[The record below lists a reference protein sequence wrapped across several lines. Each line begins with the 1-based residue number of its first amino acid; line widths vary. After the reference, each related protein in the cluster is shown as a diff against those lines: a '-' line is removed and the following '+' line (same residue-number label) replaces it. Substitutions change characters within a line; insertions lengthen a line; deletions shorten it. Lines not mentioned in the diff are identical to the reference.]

1 MTIRRR
7 ITTAAATAVAI
18 TVVIFSIGAFLAAR
32 QQVLNP
38 IDESLLE
45 RAHAIA
51 DIPLGDIRQPD
62 GGLRRLG
69 NVILRSRPGE
79 FDAVYYQI
87 SFPNG
92 STVNIGD
99 EDLIL
104 PSPPVGTVRA
114 GQGALWSVRVDG
126 VHLRVATVFQQG
138 SEAYVQIARP
148 LTEADQSLRRFAVVL
163 AFGSVFGVAIAI
175 GLGILVSR
183 NAVQPL
189 ADLRDDVSG
198 IAGGTGSDVRLP
210 VAGDDEVAGLAR
222 AFNELLDKLDASK
235 AQQVRL
241 VRDAG
246 HELRT
251 PLTALR
257 MNLEVLQRHDVE
269 DGARAAILEAAHDE
283 VEELTDLV
291 SEIVDLATDRYEEE
305 PRAEVALRDVVVNV
319 ARRQERRNGRAI
331 EVSSDGS
338 VVMGRPEAL
347 ERAVANLVAN
357 ADAWSPTDG
366 IIEIAVAEGTVSVSD
381 HGPGIAPKD
390 LPHLFERFYRS
401 DVARSKPG
409 SGLGLSIVDQI
420 VSDHHGTVFARNR
433 DDGDGAVVGF
443 SLPTI
448 DD

>member
-18 TVVIFSIGAFLAAR
+18 TVVIFSVGAFLAAR
-32 QQVLNP
+32 QQVLSP

-45 RAHAIA
+45 RAEIIA
-51 DIPLGDIRQPD
+51 EVPVGDIRQPD
-62 GGLRRLG
+62 NGLRRLG

-87 SFPNG
+87 VFPNG
-92 STVNIGD
+92 STVNVGD

-104 PSPPVGTVRA
+104 PPPPEGHVQAV
-114 GQGALWSVRVDG
+114 QPALRSVRVDG
-126 VHLRVATVFQQG
+126 LHLRVATLYEPG
-138 SEAYVQIARP
+138 SDAYVQIARP

-163 AFGSVFGVAIAI
+163 MFGSLVGVGIAI

-198 IAGGTGSDVRLP
+198 ITGGTGGDGRLP
-210 VAGDDEVAGLAR
+210 VSGDDEVASLAS
-222 AFNELLDKLDASK
+222 AFNELLDRLDASK

-257 MNLEVLQRHDVE
+257 MNLEILQRHDVP
-269 DGARAAILEAAHDE
+269 DSARAAMLGAAHDE

-291 SEIVDLATDRYEEE
+291 GEIVDLATDRYQEEL
-305 PRAEVALRDVVVNV
+305 PSEVALDDVVAGVV
-319 ARRQERRNGRAI
+319 RRQERRNGRSI
-331 EVSSDGS
+331 EVTSDGS
-338 VVMGRPEAL
+338 VVVGKREAL

-357 ADAWSPTDG
+357 ADAWSPESG
-366 IIEIAVAEGTVSVSD
+366 VIEVTIEDGTVSVSD
-381 HGPGIAPKD
+381 HGPGIAPDD
-390 LPHLFERFYRS
+390 LPHVFERFYRS
-401 DVARSKPG
+401 DIARTKPG

-420 VSDHHGTVFARNR
+420 VEDHRGTVFARNR
-433 DDGDGAVVGF
+433 TDGTGAVVGF
-443 SLPTI
+443 RIPSPPG
-448 DD
+448 